1 MPSARWRISIERRGP
16 RLTLHLLW
24 RQLAGFFTASL
35 SIIVVLALSDRFAL
49 SIL

>member
-1 MPSARWRISIERRGP
+1 MLSARWRTLTERRGP